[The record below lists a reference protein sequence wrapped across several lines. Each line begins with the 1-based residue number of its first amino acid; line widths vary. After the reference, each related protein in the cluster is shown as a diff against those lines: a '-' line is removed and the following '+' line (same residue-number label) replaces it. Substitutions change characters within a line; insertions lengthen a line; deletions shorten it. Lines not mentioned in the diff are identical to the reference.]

1 MRLGWPGSFGVHTL
15 VAFALVLFTVR
26 CETPTELPPPSAV
39 VPVDIIDKISDVTN
53 VSAIAPPPEAPL
65 EEEVAPDGAP
75 QSLAPP
81 APEAPEP
88 IPDPRQK
95 MKQKDEQRRPVT
107 NLNDIA
113 ALIDR
118 SKDKEGLRPARNPD
132 AEQGD
137 RPRNAIGSGTDMTMT
152 ETDAINSH
160 VQRCWRAPADQAYP
174 ERLIVKVRIRLNAD
188 GSLAAQPELVS
199 PRSLGG
205 VDPATRVAAEAAMR
219 AVRVCD
225 PFPVAPNRTER
236 VNAVL
241 NFDPRLMAGSN

>member
-1 MRLGWPGSFGVHTL
+1 MRLGWFGSLGVHVL
-15 VAFALVLFTVR
+15 IVAATMIAWPR
-26 CETPTELPPPSAV
+26 ESPDLPPPSAV
-39 VPVDIIDKISDVTN
+39 VPVDIIDTISDVTN
-53 VSAIAPPPEAPL
+53 VSAIAPPPETPT
-65 EEEVAPDGAP
+65 EEQTTPEGAP
-75 QSLAPP
+75 QTLAPP
-81 APEAPEP
+81 APEAPEA

-95 MKQKDEQRRPVT
+95 MKQKERERRPT
-107 NLNDIA
+107 SLDDYQR
-113 ALIDR
+113 LIDR
-118 SKDKEGLRPARNPD
+118 SKKKGADERPSGPT
-132 AEQGD
+132 EPGD
-137 RPRNAIGSGTDMTMT
+137 VTRPRVGLGTDMTMT

>member
-1 MRLGWPGSFGVHTL
+1 MRLGWFGSLGVHVL
-15 VAFALVLFTVR
+15 IVAATMIAW
-26 CETPTELPPPSAV
+26 PHDAPDLPPPSAV
-39 VPVDIIDKISDVTN
+39 VPVDIIDTISSVTN
-53 VSAIAPPPEAPL
+53 VSAIAPPPPEAPV

-95 MKQKDEQRRPVT
+95 MKQKDEQRRPTT

-118 SKDKEGLRPARNPD
+118 SKDKEGRRPARNPD

-137 RPRNAIGSGTDMTMT
+137 RPRNAIGAGTDMTMT

>member
-1 MRLGWPGSFGVHTL
+1 MRLGWFGSLIVHLVIAAATL
-15 VAFALVLFTVR
+15 LAWPQREEA
-26 CETPTELPPPSAV
+26 LPPPSSM
-39 VPVDIIDKISDVTN
+39 VPVDIIDNISDVTN
-53 VSAIAPPPEAPL
+53 VSAIAPAPT
-65 EEEVAPDGAP
+65 EEVVDESTTPDGAP
-75 QSLAPP
+75 QSVAPP
-81 APEAPEP
+81 APEVAEP

-95 MKQKDEQRRPVT
+95 MKQKQKEQPPVT

-118 SKDKEGLRPARNPD
+118 SKKNEGNRNPNTTT

-137 RPRNAIGSGTDMTMT
+137 RPRSQIGAGTDLTMT

-160 VQRCWRAPADQAYP
+160 VQRCWRSPADQPYP

-188 GSLAAQPELVS
+188 GSLAAQPELVA
-199 PRSLGG
+199 PR
-205 VDPATRVAAEAAMR
+205 VYNDPSTRVAVEAALR

-225 PFPVAPNRTER
+225 PFPVAPNRTDR

-241 NFDPRLMAGSN
+241 NFDPRLMAGAN

>member
-1 MRLGWPGSFGVHTL
+1 MRLGWPGSVGVHILIAAATMI
-15 VAFALVLFTVR
+15 AWPR
-26 CETPTELPPPSAV
+26 ETPDLPPPSAV

-53 VSAIAPPPEAPL
+53 VSAIAPPPPEAPV
-65 EEEVAPDGAP
+65 EDEVAPDGAP

-95 MKQKDEQRRPVT
+95 MKQKDEQRRPTT

-113 ALIDR
+113 SLIDR
-118 SKDKEGLRPARNPD
+118 SKRDEGRRPARNPD
-132 AEQGD
+132 AERGD
-137 RPRNAIGSGTDMTMT
+137 RPRNAVGLGTDMTMT

-199 PRSLGG
+199 PRSLSG

-241 NFDPRLMAGSN
+241 NFDPRLMAGAN